1 MLSARQYGKQRSIRP
16 IEEGSSSVSPDSK
29 KSVGL
34 RKKFIKVAVSHTV
47 CNYSTGTTPRT
58 FVYESQLALILPSNR
73 KKRTLRPGL

>member
-34 RKKFIKVAVSHTV
+34 RKKFIKVAACTTFETV
-47 CNYSTGTTPRT
+47 Q
-58 FVYESQLALILPSNR
+58 YESQLALILPSNR